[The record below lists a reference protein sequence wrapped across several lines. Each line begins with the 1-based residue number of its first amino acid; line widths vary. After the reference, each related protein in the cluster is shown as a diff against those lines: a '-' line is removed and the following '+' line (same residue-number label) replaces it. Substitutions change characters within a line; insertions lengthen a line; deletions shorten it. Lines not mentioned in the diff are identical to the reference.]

1 MKMDKKFNKDI
12 FFESCE
18 KAGLKVSKNPRAK
31 ISQKLRIYNEK
42 GEKFKID
49 DSSDILGVA
58 KIDEFCES
66 FVSTHLPLVGSPK
79 IGYKTPPAK
88 VHAKQLKQRP
98 ILARRAYKKRKH
110 LTFFNNHLK
119 QHSEE

>member
-18 KAGLKVSKNPRAK
+18 KAGLKVSKNPRSK
-31 ISQKLRIYNEK
+31 IPQKLRIYNEK

-66 FVSTHLPLVGSPK
+66 FVSTHLSLVGSPK
-79 IGYKTPPAK
+79 IGYKKPPAK
-88 VHAKQLKQRP
+88 VYTKQVKRSP
-98 ILARRAYKKRKH
+98 ILAKRAYKKKKH
-110 LTFFNNHLK
+110 LTFFNEHVK